1 MAFID
6 AIRRLNRWKQRRLIR
21 DYAIIGAVAATA
33 YMEPVFTEGM
43 DVVVLVASDA
53 EYRQTFR
60 RLTDKA
66 ESVEGK
72 RPVIDGVPL
81 QLFPSTTMP
90 LYRDAVE
97 SGRKAQIGTIRAKV
111 ATAEHLALL
120 YLPSNRARDQIRLQC
135 LLDGAIDEARLDS
148 LLRRF
153 DDAEH
158 TLAARLAELCGPS
171 VPRKGAMASP
181 PGAAEL

>member
-33 YMEPVFTEGM
+33 YIEPRLTHDL
-43 DVVVLVASDA
+43 DVVILVDTDE

-60 RLTDKA
+60 ALA
-66 ESVEGK
+66 EESEGSEGMHY
-72 RPVIDGVPL
+72 IIGGVPV
-81 QLFPSTTMP
+81 QVFPSTVMP

-97 SGRKAQIGTIRAKV
+97 NARKVRMGSAQAKV
-111 ATAEHLALL
+111 APAEHLVLL
-120 YLPSNRARDQIRLQC
+120 SLLANRDWDRVRVRQLMQR
-135 LLDGAIDEARLDS
+135 IDEARLNS

-153 DDAEH
+153 DDAEQ
-158 TLAARLAELCGPS
+158 TLAARLAELRGPS
-171 VPRKGAMASP
+171 VPRKGEMASP

>member
-33 YMEPVFTEGM
+33 YIEPRQTHDL
-43 DVVVLVASDA
+43 DVVILVDTDE
-53 EYRQTFR
+53 EYRQTFQA
-60 RLTDKA
+60 LADEA

-72 RPVIDGVPL
+72 RLVIDGVPV
-81 QLFPSTTMP
+81 QVFPSTVMP

-97 SGRKAQIGTIRAKV
+97 NARKVRMGSSQARV
-111 ATAEHLALL
+111 APAEHLVLL
-120 YLPSNRARDQIRLQC
+120 SLLANRDW
-135 LLDGAIDEARLDS
+135 DGVRVRQLMLCIDEARLNS

-158 TLAARLAELCGPS
+158 TLAARLAELRGPS